1 MVMEEDLQKMPY
13 WKVVISEGLRRRL
26 PRHFVLPHSVT
37 QDTVL
42 DGYLIPKNATI
53 NFRVM
58 EISLNPKIWED
69 PKEFK
74 LERFLNRSRGEE
86 RDMDAARN
94 HGGNESSQF
103 YDSKMF

>member
-1 MVMEEDLQKMPY
+1 
-13 WKVVISEGLRRRL
+13 
-26 PRHFVLPHSVT
+26 
-37 QDTVL
+37 
-42 DGYLIPKNATI
+42 
-53 NFRVM
+53 M
-58 EISLNPKIWED
+58 EISLNLKIWED

>member
-1 MVMEEDLQKMPY
+1 MERQLVCARGFSTLQLIRQALHCNGLCRNGNGGRFAEDAIL
-13 WKVVISEGLRRRL
+13 EGCD
-26 PRHFVLPHSVT
+26 F
-37 QDTVL
+37 
-42 DGYLIPKNATI
+42 G
-53 NFRVM
+53 RVM
-58 EISLNPKIWED
+58 EISLNLKIWED

-74 LERFLNRSRGEE
+74 LERFLNSSGGEE